1 MWLRAERAQRVRI
14 AALDLT
20 VEFAAG
26 EEILTEVSCKFRAGR
41 GGRRTG
47 PGGAAAHPV
56 VDRRRRRLRVVA
68 GGQVSEGL
76 AEAWRAARPPVAGL
90 HLDSAAC
97 SRQSFAVLDA
107 AARHARHE
115 AEVGGYVAAE
125 AAKPVLDAGRAAVAA
140 LAGMPDA
147 EVVFT
152 TGSLHALDLLLASW
166 PPGGR
171 DAGVPSRR
179 IRTQPG
185 RHGRARLR
193 PPPAADR
200 RRGPGRGR
208 RSSRRPG
215 RRPAR
220 PGPPDRG
227 GQPPRSWCNRCTQ
240 MAQLCAELGLPLV
253 VDAAQAL
260 GQVDCAAGA
269 DVTYASSRK
278 WIAGPRGVG
287 VLAVR
292 PTLMQRLR
300 PRLPPPEW
308 VSSLSV
314 AQRLELGEANV
325 AARVGFSVA
334 LGEHVAF
341 GPAAVRARLAEVG
354 RHQPDR
360 TRRRAR
366 VAGGRIRR
374 RAQRHHHTGPRRR
387 CRPGRK
393 SARG

>member
-1 MWLRAERAQRVRI
+1 
-14 AALDLT
+14 
-20 VEFAAG
+20 
-26 EEILTEVSCKFRAGR
+26 VS
-41 GGRRTG
+41 
-47 PGGAAAHPV
+47 V
-56 VDRRRRRLRVVA
+56 
-68 GGQVSEGL
+68 GL
-76 AEAWRAARPPVAGL
+76 AETWRAARPPVAGL

-97 SRQSFAVLDA
+97 SRQSFAVVDA

-115 AEVGGYVAAE
+115 AEVGGYVAAD

-147 EVVFT
+147 AVVFT
-152 TGSLHALDLLLASW
+152 TGSLHALDLLLSSW
-166 PPGGR
+166 PPGNRELACLPGEYGPNLAVMAAHGFARRPLPTDGEGR
-171 DAGVPSRR
+171 VAVEEAATG
-179 IRTQPG
+179 
-185 RHGRARLR
+185 L
-193 PPPAADR
+193 AAD
-200 RRGPGRGR
+200 
-208 RSSRRPG
+208 
-215 RRPAR
+215 
-220 PGPPDRG
+220 PPDLVHLTAVASHRG
-227 GQPPRSWCNRCTQ
+227 VVQPLRQ
-240 MAQLCAELGLPLV
+240 MSQLCAELGLPLI

-260 GQVDCAAGA
+260 GQIDCAAGA

-292 PTLMQRLR
+292 PTLIQRLR

-354 RHQPDR
+354 RLSR
-360 TRRRAR
+360 TVLADVRRWRVVESADEHSAITTLAPVDGADPAKVRGWLIAERRILTTAAGVERAPLEL
-366 VAGGRIRR
+366 
-374 RAQRHHHTGPRRR
+374 TGPVLRIS
-387 CRPGRK
+387 PHVDTTLDDLTTF
-393 SARG
+393 AEALTDATAAI